1 MIRLLPEP
9 ARSTPIIALTEN
21 AAPQDEALFDE
32 ALFDEALFKAAGMN
46 GILGKPVSLA
56 ALLDTIQ
63 RSVWSA
69 PALQA
74 ASTKLGLPAG
84 DADVARIVPVLAEAR
99 INGLRSDLPPAV
111 FANLVEECLADM
123 DHRLP
128 ALRRALAAGVPGAIM
143 AHAHALVGMTSSY
156 GMVALEARLRTIMD
170 VARDPD
176 MKLLDPTIVTGLETT
191 SPRRREV

>member
-1 MIRLLPEP
+1 M
-9 ARSTPIIALTEN
+9 
-21 AAPQDEALFDE
+21 
-32 ALFDEALFKAAGMN
+32 
-46 GILGKPVSLA
+46 
-56 ALLDTIQ
+56 
-63 RSVWSA
+63 
-69 PALQA
+69 
-74 ASTKLGLPAG
+74 
-84 DADVARIVPVLAEAR
+84 PVLAEAQ
-99 INGLRSDLPPAV
+99 INGLRSNLPPAV

-176 MKLLDPTIVTGLETT
+176 MKLLDPTIVTGLETDFAQAA
-191 SPRRREV
+191 RGLRAMLGQQAA